1 MKMSCKKMMIIFLFA
16 ALLFYAA
23 VYLSADASPN
33 FDYPKCT
40 ETMRQYFVQRYL
52 ISICSP
58 LWATACMFVALQT
71 GMVAK
76 LIDKFS
82 KLKNYLAR
90 LLLSVSSIYI
100 LGYLIKLP
108 FIFYSSYVLEHNFGL
123 SPQSFPAWAQE
134 QFGFFAVSLVIV
146 PFVAACFLLIR
157 RYQHTWFIPV
167 WILTSI
173 VAIFVAFVEPI
184 VIEPLFNKF
193 QPLPESS
200 LRQSIKALCTKVEL
214 PNLEIQVADKSKQTK
229 KINAYVNGV
238 GSSKRIVLYDT
249 LVKELPED
257 QIIAVLAHELGH
269 YKLKHVLTGLAIAI
283 AGSLPLLYLAQI
295 LSDKYVAKLPRNWG
309 IKSNSDPTLFAV
321 YCMIIWIGPL
331 FIAPIPSFISR
342 MFESEADAYAIR
354 VTKNPMAAARA
365 FAMLSE
371 KNISDPDPPAFIEFW
386 FFSHPSIKHRI
397 DYALSQR
404 EAAKEN

>member
-1 MKMSCKKMMIIFLFA
+1 MSSKKMMIIFLFA

-23 VYLSADASPN
+23 VYLSADANPN
-33 FDYPKCT
+33 FEYPKCT
-40 ETMRQYFVQRYL
+40 EAMRQYFAQRYF
-52 ISICSP
+52 ITICSP
-58 LWATACMFVALQT
+58 LWAACVMFLCLQT

-76 LIDKFS
+76 LRDSFS
-82 KLKNYLAR
+82 GLKNYIPR
-90 LLLSVSSIYI
+90 LLLSVFSIYI

-123 SPQSFPAWAQE
+123 SPQSFPAWAKE
-134 QFGFFAVSLVIV
+134 QFGFFAVGLFIV
-146 PFVAACFLLIR
+146 PFVAICFLLVR
-157 RYQHTWFIPV
+157 RYQHSWFIPV

-173 VAIFVAFVEPI
+173 TAVFVAFVEPV
-184 VIEPLFNKF
+184 VIEPLFNHF

-200 LRQSIKALCTKVEL
+200 LRQSIKALSTKLEL
-214 PNLEIQVADKSKQTK
+214 PNLEILVADKSKQTK

-238 GSSKRIVLYDT
+238 ASTKRIVLYDT
-249 LVKELPED
+249 LVKDVPED
-257 QIIAVLAHELGH
+257 EVLAVVAHELGH
-269 YKLKHVLTGLAIAI
+269 YKLKHVLIGLAIAI
-283 AGSLPLLYLAQI
+283 AGMLPLFYAAQI
-295 LSDKYVAKLPRNWG
+295 LSDKYIAKLPRSWG
-309 IKSNSDPTLFAV
+309 IKSSSDPALFAV
-321 YCMIIWIGPL
+321 YCLIIWIGPL

-354 VTKNPMAAARA
+354 VTQNPLAAAKA

-404 EAAKEN
+404 VAGKEN